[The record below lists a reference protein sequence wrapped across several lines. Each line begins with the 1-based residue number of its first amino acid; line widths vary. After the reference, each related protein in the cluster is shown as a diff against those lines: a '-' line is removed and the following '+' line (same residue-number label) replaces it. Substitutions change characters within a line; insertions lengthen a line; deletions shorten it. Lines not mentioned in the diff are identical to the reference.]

1 MLSRIFLV
9 DMFLVKNQSIIKRFI
24 KGVDKYDQTLK
35 SLGTWWEKIALIGKI
50 NSFEV
55 ASTILEDMDNTLGQF
70 QILQKRL
77 IESLTN
83 EHARKVIMQ
92 DLSRCQMAIDVL
104 IRNLFE
110 RTADIGFLA
119 TDHNVVNF
127 LKNSDKKEEDGV
139 FLRQRFQAY
148 VDIYSVYQDAFLIAL
163 DGEVVFQLSQPSR
176 RGKVQDAFIQ
186 QAITYPDCY
195 VEYFGQTSL
204 MAGSLS
210 NLLYANAV
218 IDEGRVV
225 GVIVLCFRFQNELE
239 EITNHLLFEQEDN
252 HFLLLNGAGDV
263 LFAPQRYQQDF
274 PMHLSISAVP
284 KVVLFHH
291 KDCVQVTTKG
301 QPYQGYTGP
310 ENWHMGSLL
319 VLENMDRGVSDTQD
333 HQTLVAD
340 LAGLISADLF
350 DIRRQ
355 SISIND
361 DLELIVLNG
370 IITAARKDAVEFVP
384 VLEAIKKIGRDIDN
398 VFANSIESLF
408 STIISGQ
415 LNAIALQANLAVDIM
430 DRNLYERAND
440 CRWWG
445 LSTSLQTALS
455 TPEIDKNRIRQTLE
469 KIHSLYTVYHNLY
482 VYDQNGRY
490 LAFSDDTYQH
500 QVGQTIEA
508 NSAGMGVFHSQDIY
522 AYCVSPFMP
531 FDCYGGA
538 HTYIY
543 NAAIRSPEKNNVVVG
558 GIGIVFDS
566 RVEFRAILNDILP
579 RENGVVK
586 AGTKAL
592 FTTDK
597 GFVIA
602 SSSDDHAV
610 GSVFFPEISLTELFQ
625 DGSTA
630 TAIRFDGNVYLIGAA
645 MSNGYREYKRQDG
658 YENTIIA
665 WVLVPC

>member
-1 MLSRIFLV
+1 MLSRIFVV
-9 DMFLVKNQSIIKRFI
+9 DVFLSKNQSSIKRFI
-24 KGVDKYDQTLK
+24 KGIDRYDQTLK
-35 SLGTWWEKIALIGKI
+35 SLSTWWEKIALIGKI

-70 QILQKRL
+70 HLLQKRL

-83 EHARKVIMQ
+83 EHARKVVMQ

-119 TDHNVVNF
+119 TDRDVLQF
-127 LKNSDKKEEDGV
+127 FKNSDRNEGDSV
-139 FLRQRFQAY
+139 FLRQRLQAY
-148 VDIYSVYQDAFLIAL
+148 VDIYSVYQDALL
-163 DGEVVFQLSQPSR
+163 VTPDGELIFQLSQPSR
-176 RGKVQDAFIQ
+176 GGKVQDGLIR
-186 QAITYPDCY
+186 QAIKDPEHY
-195 VEYFGQTSL
+195 VEYFGQTDL
-204 MAGSLS
+204 MAGSQP

-218 IDEGRVV
+218 RDEGRVV
-225 GVIVLCFRFQNELE
+225 GIIILCFRFQNELE
-239 EITNHLLFEQEDN
+239 EITNHLLFEQEEN
-252 HFLLLNGAGDV
+252 HFLLLNSAGNV
-263 LFAPQRYQQDF
+263 LFAPQSYQQF
-274 PMHLSISAVP
+274 CPTHLSLSASP
-284 KVVLFHH
+284 KVVSVHH
-291 KDCVQVTTKG
+291 KDRVQVTTKG

-319 VLENMDRGVSDTQD
+319 ALENMDRGVSDTQD
-333 HQTLVAD
+333 HQTLISD

-350 DIRRQ
+350 DIRHR

-370 IITAARKDAVEFVP
+370 IITAARKDAVEFMP

-398 VFANSIESLF
+398 VFANSIDSLF

-415 LNAIALQANLAVDIM
+415 LNAIRLQASLAVDIM

-455 TPEIDKNRIRQTLE
+455 APDVDKKSIRQTLV
-469 KIHSLYTVYHNLY
+469 KIHSLYTVYHTLY

-490 LAFSDDTYQH
+490 IAFSDDACQH
-500 QVGQTIEA
+500 RVGQHIES
-508 NSAGMGVFHSQDIY
+508 NSGGQAVFHMQDIY
-522 AYCVSPFMP
+522 AYSVSPFLP
-531 FDCYGGA
+531 FDCYDGA
-538 HTYIY
+538 YTYIY
-543 NAAIRSPEKNNVVVG
+543 NAAIRSSQKNNEVIG
-558 GIGIVFDS
+558 GIGVVFDS
-566 RVEFRAILNDILP
+566 TVEFHAILKDILP
-579 RENGVVK
+579 SDNGVIK

-592 FTTDK
+592 FTSEK
-597 GFVIA
+597 GLVIA
-602 SSSDDHAV
+602 SSSDAHAI
-610 GSVFFPEISLTELFQ
+610 GSVFFPTVNMTELYR

-630 TAIRFDGNVYLIGAA
+630 TAIRMDDQVYLIGAA
-645 MSNGYREYKRQDG
+645 RSNGYREYKCQDG
-658 YENTIIA
+658 YENTVIS

>member
-1 MLSRIFLV
+1 MLSRVFVVDAFLS
-9 DMFLVKNQSIIKRFI
+9 KNQPTIKRFI
-24 KGVDKYDQTLK
+24 KGVNRYDQTLK
-35 SLGTWWEKIALIGKI
+35 SLSTWWEKIALIGKI

-70 QILQKRL
+70 HILQKRL

-83 EHARKVIMQ
+83 EHARKVVTQ

-119 TDHNVVNF
+119 TDHDVVQF
-127 LKNSDKKEEDGV
+127 LKNSDKKEEDRG
-139 FLRQRFQAY
+139 FIKQRLQSY
-148 VDIYSVYQDAFLIAL
+148 VDIYSVYQDALL
-163 DGEVVFQLSQPSR
+163 VMPDGELVFQLSQPSR
-176 RGKVQDAFIQ
+176 NAKVQDTLIG
-186 QAITYPDCY
+186 QAIKYPDRY
-195 VEYFGQTSL
+195 VEFFGVTDL
-204 MAGSLS
+204 MADYQP

-218 IDEGRVV
+218 MDEGRVV
-225 GVIVLCFRFQNELE
+225 GVIILCFRFQNELE
-239 EITNHLLFEQEDN
+239 EITNHLLFEQEEN
-252 HFLLLNGAGDV
+252 HFLLLNGAGNV
-263 LFAPQRYQQDF
+263 LFAPKSYQHDL
-274 PMHLSISAVP
+274 PINLSLSASP
-284 KVVLFHH
+284 KVVSIHH
-291 KDCVQVTTKG
+291 KDSIQVTTKG

-310 ENWHMGSLL
+310 ENWHTGSLL
-319 VLENMDRGVSDTQD
+319 ALENFERELSNASD
-333 HQTLVAD
+333 HQRLASD

-350 DIRRQ
+350 DIRHK

-370 IITAARKDAVEFVP
+370 IITAARKEAVEFMP

-398 VFANSIESLF
+398 VFASSIESLF

-415 LNAIALQANLAVDIM
+415 LNAIRLQASLAVDIM

-445 LSTSLQTALS
+445 LSTVLQTALS
-455 TPEIDKNRIRQTLE
+455 APDVDENSIRQTLA
-469 KIHSLYTVYHNLY
+469 KIHSLYTVYHTLY

-490 LAFSDDTYQH
+490 IAFSDDVYRH
-500 QVGQTIEA
+500 QVGQHIET
-508 NSAGMGVFHSQDIY
+508 NSGGQAVFQMQDIY
-522 AYCVSPFMP
+522 AYSVSPFVP
-531 FDCYGGA
+531 FDCYDGA

-543 NAAIRSPEKNNVVVG
+543 NAAIRSSEKNTEVIG

-566 RVEFRAILNDILP
+566 TAEFYAILKDVLP
-579 RENGVVK
+579 SDNGLVK

-597 GFVIA
+597 GLVIA
-602 SSSDDHAV
+602 SSSDTHAT
-610 GSVFFPEISLTELFQ
+610 GSVFFPTVNMTELYR

-630 TAIRFDGNVYLIGAA
+630 TAIRMDDKVYLIGAA
-645 MSNGYREYKRQDG
+645 RSNGYREYKRQDG
-658 YENTIIA
+658 YDNTIIS

>member
-1 MLSRIFLV
+1 MFSRISEVDVFLA
-9 DMFLVKNQSIIKRFI
+9 KNQSTIKRFI

-35 SLGTWWEKIALIGKI
+35 SLSTWWEKIALIGKI

-70 QILQKRL
+70 HLLQKRL

-83 EHARKVIMQ
+83 EHARKVIVQ

-119 TDHNVVNF
+119 TDLDVIHF
-127 LKNSDKKEEDGV
+127 LKNSDTKEEDSV
-139 FLRQRFQAY
+139 FLRQRLQAY
-148 VDIYSVYQDAFLIAL
+148 IDIYSVYQDAFLVAP

-176 RGKVQDAFIQ
+176 RGKVQDELIQ
-186 QAITYPDCY
+186 QAIKYPDRY

-204 MAGSLS
+204 IEGALPS
-210 NLLYANAV
+210 LLYASAAM
-218 IDEGRVV
+218 DENRVV

-239 EITNHLLFEQEDN
+239 EITKHLLFKKEEN
-252 HFLLLNGAGDV
+252 HFLLLNGAGNV
-263 LFAPQRYQQDF
+263 LFAPQSYQQVF
-274 PMHLSISAVP
+274 PTHLSISAAP
-284 KVVLFHH
+284 KVVSVHN
-291 KDCVQVTTKG
+291 KDSVQVMAKG
-301 QPYQGYTGP
+301 QPYQGYRGP

-319 VLENMDRGVSDTQD
+319 ALENMDRGVSDTED
-333 HQTLVAD
+333 HQALIAD
-340 LAGLISADLF
+340 LAGLISADFF
-350 DIRRQ
+350 DIRYQ

-370 IITAARKDAVEFVP
+370 IITAARKDAVEFMP

-415 LNAIALQANLAVDIM
+415 LNAIILQASLAVDIM

-440 CRWWG
+440 CRWWS

-455 TPEIDKNRIRQTLE
+455 APEVDENSIRQTLG
-469 KIHSLYTVYHNLY
+469 KIHSLYTVYHTLY
-482 VYDQNGRY
+482 VYDQDGRY
-490 LAFSDDTYQH
+490 IAFSDDTYQRKI
-500 QVGQTIEA
+500 GQIIEP
-508 NSAGMGVFHSQDIY
+508 NSAGQSVFHSQDIY
-522 AYCVSPFMP
+522 AYSVSPFMP
-531 FDCYGGA
+531 FECYGGE

-543 NAAIRSPEKNNVVVG
+543 NAAIRSPEKSNEVVG

-566 RVEFRAILNDILP
+566 TVEFRAILNDILP
-579 RENGVVK
+579 RDNGVVK
-586 AGTKAL
+586 TGTKAL

-610 GSVFFPEISLTELFQ
+610 GSVFFPTINMTELYQ

-630 TAIRFDGNVYLIGAA
+630 TAIRLDDSAYLIGAA
-645 MSNGYREYKRQDG
+645 RSNGYREYKRQDG
-658 YENTIIA
+658 YENTIIS